1 MLGDAERARAPV
13 AASSAKQG
21 HRVLHAP
28 CSAHLAELAR
38 SSAAAA
44 ITTVTTIVLQED
56 YIPTRVKGPPC
67 ALSESLEWR
76 TLAHCRQWARNRWCA
91 HIRALQRAR
100 GRALV
105 QADGPDAFQLRSAC
119 SCACA
124 ALLATGPL
132 SRPANS

>member
-1 MLGDAERARAPV
+1 MLKWWFLG
-13 AASSAKQG
+13 
-21 HRVLHAP
+21 
-28 CSAHLAELAR
+28 
-38 SSAAAA
+38 
-44 ITTVTTIVLQED
+44 
-56 YIPTRVKGPPC
+56 
-67 ALSESLEWR
+67 ALSQRLEWR

-124 ALLATGPL
+124 ALLATGPWPRREIPDFFKEIRGPPSFSL
-132 SRPANS
+132 SGNIRGNMPTAARKCLLLEGK